1 MKHHAKIFAI
11 LVPILVALDQ
21 VTKAWIRAALPI
33 EPGQR
38 RPKVVVFDHFFN
50 IVHAKNPGA
59 AWGLFGESEHR
70 MIFFTVVTLLAFV
83 MILGYYRHLKPS
95 ERLLAISLSS
105 VFAGAAGNFIDRLL
119 FREVTDFLQFYLPR
133 RSTVG
138 GWISALFGTSYWP
151 AFNVAD
157 ICINVGVGLFIWHV
171 LFIEGKEAKNAPD
184 APDGNG
190 DGASAPAE
198 GAA

>member
-1 MKHHAKIFAI
+1 MKHHRNVFLT
-11 LVPILVALDQ
+11 LVPILVVLDQ
-21 VTKAWIRAALPI
+21 VTKWLIRSRLPL

-38 RPKVVVFDHFFN
+38 RPKVVVIDNFFN

-59 AWGLFGESEHR
+59 AWGLFGEAEYR
-70 MIFFTVVTLLAFV
+70 MVFFTVVTLVAFV
-83 MILGYYRHLKPS
+83 LILGYFRQLTAQD
-95 ERLLAISLSS
+95 RLLAISLSS

-133 RSTVG
+133 DSTVG
-138 GWISALFGTSYWP
+138 AWLVETVKTSYWP

-171 LFIEGKEAKNAPD
+171 IFIEGKREAAAKAE
-184 APDGNG
+184 A
-190 DGASAPAE
+190 ASAPAE
-198 GAA
+198 A